1 MRFVIDTN
9 DPQEKIKQ
17 TIENI
22 ALELDIPELMN
33 FSFLKKYK
41 WSHISKL
48 FRVNAWMYYML
59 ELNPKEREAIG
70 VRASA
75 LKALIKTARELG
87 INHRNINL
95 MHPELYRYIDR
106 FYALGYGSILIKFK
120 KDFINYA
127 FRSEGYDKSRVTK
140 VYSLSYPVIRRY
152 LYNDGE
158 ILYPEV
164 KK

>member
-9 DPQEKIKQ
+9 DPQEKTKQ

-33 FSFLKKYK
+33 FSFLRNRE
-41 WSHISKL
+41 WSYITKL

-59 ELNPKEREAIG
+59 ELNVREREAIG
-70 VRASA
+70 VRGSA
-75 LKALIKTARELG
+75 LKVLIKTARELG
-87 INHRNINL
+87 INHRDINS
-95 MHPELYRYIDR
+95 MHPDLYRYIDR
-106 FYALGYGSILIKFK
+106 FYDLGYGSISRKFK

-127 FRSEGYDKSRVTK
+127 YRAEGYDKSRVTK
-140 VYSLSYPVIRRY
+140 MYSLSYPVIRRY

-158 ILYPEV
+158 ILC
-164 KK
+164 